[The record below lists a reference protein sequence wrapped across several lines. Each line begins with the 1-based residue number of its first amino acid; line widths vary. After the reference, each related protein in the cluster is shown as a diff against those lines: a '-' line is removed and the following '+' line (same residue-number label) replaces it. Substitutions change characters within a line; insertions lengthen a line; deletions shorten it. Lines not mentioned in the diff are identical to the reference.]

1 VRKVGNDIRI
11 NAKLIDATTGHHLWG
26 ERYDGKLQNIFSLQ
40 DEISRKIVS
49 SLAVKLGAHEQKDV
63 KSPETENIEAYDALL
78 KGYEYYFRGTVDDAV
93 MAISYFEKAIELDQ
107 NYGRAYAAIAKTYF
121 QGPKIGR
128 EWYTKTDLSYRTN
141 MARARHYLEMA
152 NKRPT
157 FASHQIASLM
167 ALQRR
172 QYKRTLA
179 EAELALS
186 LEPNGVESNFNM
198 GYVLVFL
205 GRAKEGIGYLK
216 RSIELDPL
224 RPGWALFYMGLAHFS
239 MGQFDEAVEL
249 INRALTY
256 NPKTLV
262 MSGILAAAYAHLGRD
277 EEALDRLQNYLR
289 GFWFRPDLNAIMS
302 DWPFK
307 DPKVAD
313 RLAEGLIKA
322 GLPGQASDYCKVIKE
337 NKLPGEE
344 IRELL
349 FGRSR
354 KVGSYGATLVPYS
367 VSCTKDGRTEY
378 MSANYYDTGKSW
390 IEGDSVFFQYD
401 TLFEGRKFSGEVYR
415 NPDGTPEKMNEY
427 FIIFDHG
434 IRPFSVEG

>member
-1 VRKVGNDIRI
+1 
-11 NAKLIDATTGHHLWG
+11 
-26 ERYDGKLQNIFSLQ
+26 
-40 DEISRKIVS
+40 
-49 SLAVKLGAHEQKDV
+49 VKLGASEQKDV
-63 KSPETENIEAYDALL
+63 KHPETENIEAYDALL

-93 MAISYFEKAIELDQ
+93 MALSYFEKAVELDQ
-107 NYGRAYAAIAKTYF
+107 NYGRAYAALAKTYF
-121 QGPKIGR
+121 LGPKIGR
-128 EWYTKTDLSYRTN
+128 EWYIKANLRYMEN

-152 NKRPT
+152 NKKPT
-157 FASHQIASLM
+157 FTSHQIASLM

-172 QYKRTLA
+172 QYKKALA

-186 LEPNGVESNFNM
+186 FEPNGAESNFNM
-198 GYVLVFL
+198 GYVLAFL

-249 INRALTY
+249 INRALTF

-262 MSGILAAAYAHLGRD
+262 MSGILAAAYAYLGRD
-277 EEALDRLQNYLR
+277 EEARDMLQNYLR
-289 GFWFRPDLNAIMS
+289 GFYRRPNLNRIMS

-337 NKLPGEE
+337 NKLTGEE
-344 IRELL
+344 IRKLL
-349 FGRSR
+349 FGRTR
-354 KVGSYGATLVPYS
+354 KGWGPAAVKTVPWTTI
-367 VSCTKDGRTEY
+367 CNKDGRIEY
-378 MSANYYDTGKSW
+378 MTSIFYDTGKNW
-390 IEGDSVFFQYD
+390 IEGDSLFQQFK
-401 TLFEGRKFSGEVYR
+401 TRFEGRKISGEVYR

-427 FIIFDHG
+427 FIILDYG
-434 IRPFSVEG
+434 IIPFSVEG